1 MPPLTDEE
9 IQLLLSGSLFPE
21 MLSTAGGKDGIGRT
35 TQSQLLNPNLLAS
48 IGLFGPE
55 EITAG
60 LSQYLTAAEQ
70 KAMAEH
76 LAKGAELEE
85 QLAAIQ
91 DKPFVS
97 EIKVRYEA
105 QPELWKVMEPL
116 LKDIED
122 GSYSADQVLQEM
134 STPIPAANWQGF
146 GFTPEQAAGLDNLT
160 LKDYLSASDQVSYDR
175 IVSDLENFED
185 DARRDR
191 ERRLVADPQ
200 NKQKRAELL
209 SKYNTWLSS
218 APDYDRE
225 AARREYFDEIG
236 VPGLALL
243 PDPSEQYQV
252 SAEDVKKPRQKGT
265 RKTLAESMIQE
276 RLAPASG
283 QRDKM
288 LSALR
293 NVEREISGR
302 GSRYQ
307 PMNPAM
313 QAATGRPSG
322 YFAPSAERDL
332 VKTVAGEQQFFN
344 LLADVEQKRRT
355 ARGDTPF
362 MNAMRMLQRYGTEVG

>member
-1 MPPLTDEE
+1 MPPLTDQE
-9 IQLLLSGSLFPE
+9 IQMLLSGSLFPE

-35 TQSQLLNPNLLAS
+35 TQTQLLNPNLLAS

-70 KAMAEH
+70 KAMAEWQ
-76 LAKGAELEE
+76 AEGAELEE
-85 QLAAIQ
+85 QLAAIT
-91 DKPFVS
+91 DKPFIS

-105 QPELWKVMEPL
+105 QPALWKVMEPL
-116 LKDIED
+116 LADIED

-134 STPIPAANWQGF
+134 STPIPAAQWQGF
-146 GFTPEQAAGLDNLT
+146 GFTPEQAADLDSLT

-175 IVSDLENFED
+175 IVSDLEDFDD
-185 DARRDR
+185 DARRYR
-191 ERRLVADPQ
+191 EARLVADPQ
-200 NKQKRAELL
+200 NQQKRAELL

-218 APDYDRE
+218 APDFDRE
-225 AARREYFDEIG
+225 ALRREYFDEIG

-252 SAEDVKKPRQKGT
+252 SAEDVKKPRQEGT

-283 QRDKM
+283 QRSQM

-313 QAATGRPSG
+313 QAATGRPKG
-322 YFAPSAERDL
+322 YFAPDLERDL

-344 LLADVEQKRRT
+344 LLADVEQARRT
-355 ARGDTPF
+355 SRGDTPF

>member
-1 MPPLTDEE
+1 MPPLTDQE
-9 IQLLLSGSLFPE
+9 IQMLLSGSLFPE

-76 LAKGAELEE
+76 VAKGAELEE
-85 QLAAIQ
+85 QLAAIT
-91 DKPFVS
+91 DKPFIS

-116 LKDIED
+116 LADIQS

-134 STPIPAANWQGF
+134 STPIPAGNWEGF
-146 GFTPEQAAGLDNLT
+146 GFTPEQAADLDNLT

-175 IVSDLENFED
+175 IVSDLEDFDD
-185 DARRDR
+185 DARRYR
-191 ERRLVADPQ
+191 ESRLVADPQ
-200 NKQKRAELL
+200 NQQKRAELL
-209 SKYNTWLSS
+209 SQYNTWLSS

-225 AARREYFDEIG
+225 ATRREYFDEIG

-283 QRDKM
+283 QRSQM

-313 QAATGRPSG
+313 QAATGRPKG
-322 YFAPSAERDL
+322 YFAPDPERDL

-344 LLADVEQKRRT
+344 LLADVEQARRT
-355 ARGDTPF
+355 SRGDTPF